1 MGGGFIC
8 NNYMQRMF
16 LSPSDYI
23 MSNGNSQN
31 IIQQSG
37 ANKITNKT
45 SYILYNILENNQDGK
60 LNKRYSDYLNYEKR
74 PNEKISK
81 NNGKLISTNDCPNT
95 SFNETTFFNQRN
107 EDTNK
112 KISSNN
118 NSSNFN
124 GSLQKGEEVE
134 DNNINSYCNN
144 NNNRKSINENK
155 HNSVMKK
162 IKGTEELNKKRGTN
176 FNCNM
181 GENNIF
187 LINISRGSSF
197 LLNHNINEQCESTTP
212 KMMIEK
218 KNIEDFARGRKSA
231 FSHYCKR
238 NNENNNQCIINNQLI
253 ANALKRSLD
262 MNKYSEEMLKTI
274 NSLRKNPADFI
285 KQIDYLLNNNIR
297 QTEEGIFLISG
308 EVDEKIKLLDN
319 YKEMFDK
326 TKNILNNLSNSP
338 KTLSR
343 LEDLIYK
350 DELEI
355 FLDESNYGDVIK
367 ENEDDIYSDI
377 ESEENDIRNLPSKLN
392 NIYDDIKIIDDGYEE
407 NDIDLIKYNEI
418 IKLINLNESFEEK
431 DNSNQKNNE
440 INKNIK
446 LRAKKRKTKKHNI
459 NANLN
464 LSDDDIANL
473 ILQKRKEIK
482 NDYPK
487 NIFKISVIKDIQL
500 SLLIQIT
507 MEEFFKDNNKKTLKD
522 IIFDS
527 NYKYFALGWS
537 NEINRNFISVSCF
550 A

>member
-1 MGGGFIC
+1 
-8 NNYMQRMF
+8 
-16 LSPSDYI
+16 
-23 MSNGNSQN
+23 
-31 IIQQSG
+31 
-37 ANKITNKT
+37 
-45 SYILYNILENNQDGK
+45 
-60 LNKRYSDYLNYEKR
+60 
-74 PNEKISK
+74 
-81 NNGKLISTNDCPNT
+81 
-95 SFNETTFFNQRN
+95 
-107 EDTNK
+107 
-112 KISSNN
+112 
-118 NSSNFN
+118 
-124 GSLQKGEEVE
+124 
-134 DNNINSYCNN
+134 
-144 NNNRKSINENK
+144 
-155 HNSVMKK
+155 
-162 IKGTEELNKKRGTN
+162 
-176 FNCNM
+176 
-181 GENNIF
+181 
-187 LINISRGSSF
+187 
-197 LLNHNINEQCESTTP
+197 
-212 KMMIEK
+212 
-218 KNIEDFARGRKSA
+218 
-231 FSHYCKR
+231 
-238 NNENNNQCIINNQLI
+238 
-253 ANALKRSLD
+253 
-262 MNKYSEEMLKTI
+262 
-274 NSLRKNPADFI
+274 
-285 KQIDYLLNNNIR
+285 
-297 QTEEGIFLISG
+297 
-308 EVDEKIKLLDN
+308 
-319 YKEMFDK
+319 
-326 TKNILNNLSNSP
+326 LSNSP

-367 ENEDDIYSDI
+367 ENEDDIYSVI

>member
-8 NNYMQRMF
+8 NNYIQKM
-16 LSPSDYI
+16 LSSQPDYI
-23 MSNGNSQN
+23 MLNGDSQH

-45 SYILYNILENNQDGK
+45 SYKLYNILENNQDGQ
-60 LNKRYSDYLNYEKR
+60 LNKRYSDFLKYEKR

-81 NNGKLISTNDCPNT
+81 NNGKLISANDCPDT

-118 NSSNFN
+118 SINFN
-124 GSLQKGEEVE
+124 ASLQKGEEVE
-134 DNNINSYCNN
+134 YNNINSYCNN
-144 NNNRKSINENK
+144 NNTKSINENK

-162 IKGTEELNKKRGTN
+162 IKGTEEHNKKRGTN

-197 LLNHNINEQCESTTP
+197 LLNHNINEQYESTTP
-212 KMMIEK
+212 KMMSEK
-218 KNIEDFARGRKSA
+218 NNIEDFERGRKSA

-238 NNENNNQCIINNQLI
+238 SNENNNQCIINNQLI
-253 ANALKRSLD
+253 VNALKHSLD

-274 NSLRKNPADFI
+274 NSLRKNPAGFI

-297 QTEEGIFLISG
+297 HTEEGIFLISG

-326 TKNILNNLSNSP
+326 TKNILSNMSNSP

-355 FLDESNYGDVIK
+355 FLDESNYEDVIK
-367 ENEDDIYSDI
+367 ENEDDIYSEL

-407 NDIDLIKYNEI
+407 NDIDLIKYSEI
-418 IKLINLNESFEEK
+418 IKLMNLNESFEEK
-431 DNSNQKNNE
+431 DNSNQKNNK

-446 LRAKKRKTKKHNI
+446 LVAKKRKNKKHNI
-459 NANLN
+459 NANIN

-482 NDYPK
+482 TDYPK

-507 MEEFFKDNNKKTLKD
+507 TEEFFKNNNKKTLKD

>member
-1 MGGGFIC
+1 
-8 NNYMQRMF
+8 
-16 LSPSDYI
+16 
-23 MSNGNSQN
+23 
-31 IIQQSG
+31 
-37 ANKITNKT
+37 
-45 SYILYNILENNQDGK
+45 
-60 LNKRYSDYLNYEKR
+60 
-74 PNEKISK
+74 
-81 NNGKLISTNDCPNT
+81 
-95 SFNETTFFNQRN
+95 
-107 EDTNK
+107 
-112 KISSNN
+112 
-118 NSSNFN
+118 
-124 GSLQKGEEVE
+124 
-134 DNNINSYCNN
+134 
-144 NNNRKSINENK
+144 
-155 HNSVMKK
+155 
-162 IKGTEELNKKRGTN
+162 
-176 FNCNM
+176 
-181 GENNIF
+181 
-187 LINISRGSSF
+187 
-197 LLNHNINEQCESTTP
+197 
-212 KMMIEK
+212 
-218 KNIEDFARGRKSA
+218 
-231 FSHYCKR
+231 
-238 NNENNNQCIINNQLI
+238 
-253 ANALKRSLD
+253 
-262 MNKYSEEMLKTI
+262 
-274 NSLRKNPADFI
+274 
-285 KQIDYLLNNNIR
+285 
-297 QTEEGIFLISG
+297 
-308 EVDEKIKLLDN
+308 
-319 YKEMFDK
+319 MFDK

-350 DELEI
+350 EELEI
-355 FLDESNYGDVIK
+355 FLDESNYEDVIK
-367 ENEDDIYSDI
+367 ENEDDLYSEI